1 MLLKLFGWSELTSTY
16 SSEEQAR
23 VRSALAGRGIRYRLR
38 TINRA
43 SPSAISP
50 SRRAYTGAYGEN
62 QSLSYEYMFYVKRG
76 DLDAA
81 RGALGLSSS
90 L

>member
-1 MLLKLFGWSELTSTY
+1 MLLKLFGWRELTSTY

-23 VRSALAGRGIRYRLR
+23 VRSALAGRDIRYRLR

-50 SRRAYTGAYGEN
+50 SRRAYTGAYGEP
-62 QSLSYEYMFYVKRG
+62 QSLSYEYLFYVKRQ

-81 RGALGLSSS
+81 QGALRIGR
-90 L
+90 

>member
-16 SSEEQAR
+16 SSEEQVR

-43 SPSAISP
+43 SPSAIYP
-50 SRRAYTGAYGEN
+50 SRRAYTGAYGEP
-62 QSLSYEYMFYVKRG
+62 QSLSCEYLFYVKRQ

-81 RGALGLSSS
+81 RGALYTDR
-90 L
+90 